1 MNAYEQKQAAR
12 KERLEARAVR
22 LAAAADAQ
30 FRKGDLREEAS
41 GIPFGQPILVGHHS
55 EGKMRRQIA
64 RAHAAMVKGCE
75 LHDEAKAVAAR
86 AEGVGQGGISSDDPD
101 APAKIKA
108 KIEALEALAAQYNKW
123 NAQIRKGGA
132 AAMIDAPDDER
143 AKVAESLAKWP
154 YMQRGY
160 YHVENKRA
168 EIRRLKI
175 RLEGLAKA
183 AERQHV
189 ELDGPDGCKVVQN
202 VEANR
207 IQILFDG
214 KPDEAV
220 RAKLKGLG
228 FRWAPSEGAW
238 QRHLNN
244 AGVYAAQRFMR
255 GE

>member
-1 MNAYEQKQAAR
+1 MDAYEQKQAAR
-12 KERLEARAVR
+12 KERLEARAER

-75 LHDEAKAVAAR
+75 LHDKAKAVAAR
-86 AEGVGQGGISSDDPD
+86 AEGVGQGGISSDDPN
-101 APAKIKA
+101 AAEKIKA
-108 KIEALEALAAQYNKW
+108 KLAALEIQADQENKW

-132 AAMIDAPDDER
+132 AAMINAPEDER
-143 AKVAESLAKWP
+143 ARVAASIAKWP

-160 YHVENKRA
+160 YVVANRRA
-168 EIRRLKI
+168 EIRRLKA
-175 RLEGLAKA
+175 RLEVLAKA

-189 ELDGPDGCKVVQN
+189 ELEGPSGCKVVQN

-207 IQILFDG
+207 VQILFDG
-214 KPDEAV
+214 KPDADV

-244 AGVYAAQRFMR
+244 AGVYAAKQFMQ